1 MRNNYVTPAFRRP
14 VRPNGRARGGM
25 MRKWLLVCQKS
36 ERRLA
41 LRYVAL
47 YLR

>member
-1 MRNNYVTPAFRRP
+1 MRNNHVTPAFRPP
-14 VRPNGRARGGM
+14 VRTNGNGKGGM

-41 LRYVAL
+41 RRYL
-47 YLR
+47 GLSIR